1 MSKLLLVEDD
11 PRVAGFLR
19 RGLEAEGYVVD
30 VAGNGR
36 DGLARARTQEYGL
49 IILDRMLPQL
59 DGLELCR
66 TLRAERCESLV
77 LMLTARDA
85 LPDKVEGLQSG
96 ADDYLTKPFAFD
108 ELLAR
113 VAALLRRGSSRPAP
127 EVLRVG
133 DLTLDPASRRAIRDG
148 REIPLT
154 VREFALL
161 RYLMANAGTVVS
173 RARLLSDVWR
183 YDFDPGTKLV
193 DVYVRYLRQK
203 IDAGAAKPLI
213 HTVRGFGY
221 MIAE

>member
-11 PRVAGFLR
+11 LRIAGFVR

>member
-1 MSKLLLVEDD
+1 MPTLLLVEDD

-113 VAALLRRGSSRPAP
+113 VAALLRRGRSRPAP

-133 DLTLDPASRRAIRDG
+133 DLTLDPASRRAIRGG

>member
-1 MSKLLLVEDD
+1 MPKLLLVEDD

-66 TLRAERCESLV
+66 RLRAERCESLV

-113 VAALLRRGSSRPAP
+113 VVALLRRGRSRPAP

>member
-1 MSKLLLVEDD
+1 VPKLLLVEDD

-66 TLRAERCESLV
+66 RLRAERCESLV

-113 VAALLRRGSSRPAP
+113 VVALLRRGRSRPAP

>member
-1 MSKLLLVEDD
+1 MPKLLLVEDD

-66 TLRAERCESLV
+66 RLRAERCESLV

-113 VAALLRRGSSRPAP
+113 VVALLRRGRSRPAP

-133 DLTLDPASRRAIRDG
+133 DLTLDPASRRAIRGG

>member
-49 IILDRMLPQL
+49 IVLDRMLPQL

-66 TLRAERCESLV
+66 RLRAERCESLV

-113 VAALLRRGSSRPAP
+113 VVALLRRGRSRPAP

>member
-49 IILDRMLPQL
+49 IVLDRMLPQL

-66 TLRAERCESLV
+66 RLRAERCESLV

-113 VAALLRRGSSRPAP
+113 VAALLRRGRSRPAP

-133 DLTLDPASRRAIRDG
+133 DLTLDPASRRAIRGG

-203 IDAGAAKPLI
+203 IDVGAAKPLI

>member
-49 IILDRMLPQL
+49 IVLDRMLPQL

-66 TLRAERCESLV
+66 RLRAERCESLI

-85 LPDKVEGLQSG
+85 LQDKVEGLQSG

-113 VAALLRRGSSRPAP
+113 VAALLRRGRSRPVP

-133 DLTLDPASRRAIRDG
+133 DLTLDPASRRAIRGG

>member
-49 IILDRMLPQL
+49 IVLDRMLPQL

-66 TLRAERCESLV
+66 RLRAERCESLV

-113 VAALLRRGSSRPAP
+113 VAALLRRGRSRPAP

-133 DLTLDPASRRAIRDG
+133 DLTLDPASRRAIRGG